1 VLRDRPGP
9 RSEGVLVRP
18 PRVGRAISVRWSPLL
33 SHLSR
38 AWSRQVQT
46 HDLRGV
52 RVVTVELVSASSPR
66 RPRIEHPPLVDQWG
80 NQRTNV
86 YTTLSQHAVE
96 EAARRT
102 QWSLAPRMFRM
113 DRHGH
118 AKFAPGE
125 LSELLAKLD
134 RNTGELV
141 EKERSATPKALR
153 SLIDDELVCADST
166 TQCVRL
172 SPAMAQMG
180 FGKGAACRVHR

>member
-1 VLRDRPGP
+1 M
-9 RSEGVLVRP
+9 
-18 PRVGRAISVRWSPLL
+18 
-33 SHLSR
+33 
-38 AWSRQVQT
+38 
-46 HDLRGV
+46 
-52 RVVTVELVSASSPR
+52 TVELVSATSPR
-66 RPRIEHPPLVDQWG
+66 RPRIEYPPLVDQWG

-102 QWSLAPRMFRM
+102 QWSLAPRMFLLALARM

-125 LSELLAKLD
+125 LRELLAKLD
-134 RNTGELV
+134 RKTGELV
-141 EKERSATPKALR
+141 DKERSATPKALR

-180 FGKGAACRVHR
+180 FGKGADCRVHR